1 MKRPLAACVLAVTVL
16 GVPACQENSPTSVD
30 PDGNPVSIE
39 TFEIDL
45 PWSVFGS
52 RSETFGGFGTPS
64 QLGALVVAD
73 DYQGSLNSRGI
84 ARPGEIPERVNVR
97 RDDGILVLDS
107 VEAYLGGRVVAT
119 FDTTRVTESFGLR
132 LGVLDQEWDAS
143 SATWEMAIDTFGV
156 TVPWTEM
163 GAGPVTGDAAGF
175 WETGD
180 GDSIVIELPA
190 DLVTA
195 WSDSTAIRGFR
206 LDLDAPGRRVTLG
219 SIRLEVDARTFVRP
233 DTVVSVAVATDRR
246 TFIYDPA
253 VPDAVDAIRVG
264 GAPSFRSVVGLDVP
278 ATIDGPAGLCAL
290 VGCPYT
296 IDPENLNRASLILT
310 SRESQPAGFQPVDSI
325 RLDVRP
331 VLAPEALPKSPLG
344 PTFFGTQLFGP
355 ELFGDGAGE
364 KIEVQI
370 TTLVRSLLDPDQDD
384 VPSDIALLMRFEPL
398 DISFAE
404 FEGPNSP
411 DAPIL
416 RLLLTV
422 TDTVRYR

>member
-1 MKRPLAACVLAVTVL
+1 MKRPLAACVLAVTVF
-16 GVPACQENSPTSVD
+16 GVSACQENSPTSVD

-52 RSETFGGFGTPS
+52 RSETYGGFGSPS
-64 QLGALVVAD
+64 QLGALILAE
-73 DYQGSLNSRGI
+73 DYQGSLDSR
-84 ARPGEIPERVNVR
+84 AVVRPGVIPERVNVR
-97 RDDGILVLDS
+97 RNDGILVLDS
-107 VEAYLGGRVVAT
+107 VETFVGGRLIAT
-119 FDTTRVTESFGLR
+119 FDSTRVSESFGVR
-132 LGVLDQEWDAS
+132 LGVLDQVWDPA
-143 SATWEMAIDTFGV
+143 SATWEMAVDTFGV
-156 TVPWTEM
+156 AIPWTEP

-175 WETGD
+175 WEVGG
-180 GDSIVIELPA
+180 GDSLVVELPA
-190 DLVTA
+190 DLITT
-195 WSDSTAIRGFR
+195 WSDSTTIRGFR

-233 DTVVSVAVATDRR
+233 DTVVTVSVATDRR
-246 TFIYDPA
+246 TFIYT
-253 VPDAVDAIRVG
+253 PDVSDAAGAIRVG

-296 IDPENLNRASLILT
+296 IDPASLNRASLILT
-310 SRESQPAGFQPVDSI
+310 TRESQPAGFQPVDSI

-331 VLAPEALPKSPLG
+331 VLAPDALPKSPLG
-344 PTFFGTQLFGP
+344 ATFFGTQVFGP
-355 ELFGDGAGE
+355 ELFGDGSGE
-364 KIEVQI
+364 RIEVQI
-370 TTLVRSLLDPDQDD
+370 TNLVRSLLDPEQED

-398 DISFAE
+398 DVSFAE
-404 FEGPNSP
+404 FEGPSSP